1 MIRRTIHLLIVAGIL
16 WAGWHAT
23 PVYWNYFAFK
33 EAVEET
39 ALFAGARA
47 TEADL
52 RARILKLAADH
63 NVPLEPGALVVR
75 IDAEVT
81 EIQRPVHR
89 ERRAAAPLLLRLDV
103 RREDLRLAR
112 PRRAAVRRATDYS
125 SPISRL
131 TWPT

>member
-81 EIQRPVHR
+81 EIRAPYTESVELLPR
-89 ERRAAAPLLLRLDV
+89 YFYDWTFDVKTSAWRVPGGRR
-103 RREDLRLAR
+103 
-112 PRRAAVRRATDYS
+112 
-125 SPISRL
+125 
-131 TWPT
+131 